1 MPSEENKKTAA
12 EPAQNPAPRG
22 RAFDLDIDVATAG
35 ERRKIILGLTWP
47 ALAEN
52 VLASLVN
59 MVDTIMVASLGTAA
73 ISGINLAVQ
82 PRFIMLSVFMAMNVG
97 CTALAA
103 RFKGAGDREG
113 ANNVLRQSL
122 MLSAFLCLI
131 IVGVMLIVNQPLIRY
146 IAGPQIAEESIQ
158 NGINYFFIQMI
169 GFPLT
174 ALTFAINAVLRG
186 VGNTRAAFYNNSVAN
201 LVNVVLNYLLIYK
214 ARTISVFGLAIPMW
228 GAGLG
233 VVGASL
239 ATIIG
244 QGVAL
249 MMGLSVV
256 LGGSQYVHLSFRV
269 KWKPDFS
276 LIGRIMRIGLPAMV
290 EQLFMR
296 VGMMMYT
303 TTVTRLGDNSY
314 AAHVIANNIQQ
325 LSFTTGMAFGTAATT
340 LTGQSLGKKKPE
352 LARTYNRD
360 ICWMA
365 MFVSIL
371 IGVALLTFGRAL
383 AHLYTQDEIVIGL
396 AVQAL
401 TIVAFAQ
408 PFQSAR
414 FVFTS
419 ALRGAGDSRF
429 TAVITLIG
437 ILIVRPLVSKL
448 TVDVLSL
455 GLIGAWIA
463 LISDQ
468 MTCFVL
474 AIIRYVRGKW
484 ATLKV

>member
-1 MPSEENKKTAA
+1 MQNQQ
-12 EPAQNPAPRG
+12 EPAKNPTPVRKMI
-22 RAFDLDIDVATAG
+22 DVDIDVSTAA
-35 ERRKIILGLTWP
+35 ERRKIIIGLAWP
-47 ALAEN
+47 SLAEN
-52 VLASLVN
+52 VLSSLVN
-59 MVDTIMVASLGTAA
+59 MVDTIMVSGLGTQA
-73 ISGINLAVQ
+73 ISGVNLAVQ

-122 MLSAFLCLI
+122 MLSAFLCI
-131 IVGVMLIVNQPLIRY
+131 IVCGLMLIFNEPLIRY
-146 IAGPQIAEESIQ
+146 IAGSEIAEET
-158 NGINYFFIQMI
+158 IQMGI
-169 GFPLT
+169 DYFRIQLWGFPLT

-201 LVNVVLNYLLIYK
+201 VVNVILNYCLIH
-214 ARTISVFGLAIPMW
+214 GN
-228 GAGLG
+228 LG
-233 VVGASL
+233 FPAMGVEGASL
-239 ATIIG
+239 ATVIG

-249 MMGLSVV
+249 AMGLYVV
-256 LGGSQYVHLSFRV
+256 MSGNQYVHLHFHV

-276 LIGRIMRIGLPAMV
+276 LVGRILKIGLPAMV

-296 VGMMMYT
+296 VGMLMYT
-303 TTVTRLGDNSY
+303 TTVTSLGDNAYS
-314 AAHVIANNIQQ
+314 AHVIANNIQQ

-340 LTGQSLGKKKPE
+340 LTGQSLGKKKPD
-352 LARTYNRD
+352 LARTYLKD
-360 ICWMA
+360 VCMLAIM
-365 MFVSIL
+365 VSIL
-371 IGVALLTFGRAL
+371 IGFGLFFFGGKVALL
-383 AHLYTQDEIVIGL
+383 YTDDMVVIGL

-401 TIVAFAQ
+401 TLVAFAQ
-408 PFQSAR
+408 PFQSCR

-429 TAVITLIG
+429 TAIITLIG
-437 ILIVRPLVSKL
+437 ILIVRPLVSWL
-448 TVDVLSL
+448 IVDWMQANWGL

-474 AIIRYVRGKW
+474 AIVRYKQGKW

>member
-1 MPSEENKKTAA
+1 MSNVVEPKKEEEQAR
-12 EPAQNPAPRG
+12 PARRG
-22 RAFDLDIDVATAG
+22 ADVDIDVSTAA
-35 ERRKIILGLTWP
+35 ERRKIIIGLAWP
-47 ALAEN
+47 SLAEN
-52 VLASLVN
+52 VLSSLVN
-59 MVDTIMVASLGTAA
+59 MVDTIMVSGLGTYA

-97 CTALAA
+97 CTALSA

-122 MLSAFLCLI
+122 MLSLFLCV
-131 IVGVMLIVNQPLIRY
+131 IVCGLMLVFNEPLIRY
-146 IAGPQIAEESIQ
+146 IAGSEIAEKTIQ
-158 NGINYFFIQMI
+158 AGIDYFRIQLI

-201 LVNVVLNYLLIYK
+201 IVNFILNYLLIEGH
-214 ARTISVFGLAIPMW
+214 FGFPA
-228 GAGLG
+228 LG
-233 VVGASL
+233 VQGASL

-244 QGVAL
+244 QGVA
-249 MMGLSVV
+249 MIMGLWVV
-256 LGGSQYVHLSFRV
+256 FNGSQYVHISFKT

-276 LIGRIMRIGLPAMV
+276 LIGRIMRIGLPAMI

-296 VGMMMYT
+296 VGMLMYT
-303 TTVTRLGDNSY
+303 TTVTGLGDNPYS
-314 AAHVIANNIQQ
+314 AHVIANNIQQ

-340 LTGQSLGKKKPE
+340 LTGQSLGKKKPD
-352 LARTYNRD
+352 LARTYIKD
-360 ICWMA
+360 ICVMA
-365 MFVSIL
+365 IGVAVL
-371 IGVALLTFGRAL
+371 IGVLLYFFGGTVSL
-383 AHLYTQDEIVIGL
+383 LYTKDQAVIAL

-408 PFQSAR
+408 PFQSCR

-437 ILIVRPLVSKL
+437 ILIVRPLVSFL
-448 TVDVLSL
+448 IVDWMQANWGL

-474 AIIRYVRGKW
+474 SLIRYKRGKW